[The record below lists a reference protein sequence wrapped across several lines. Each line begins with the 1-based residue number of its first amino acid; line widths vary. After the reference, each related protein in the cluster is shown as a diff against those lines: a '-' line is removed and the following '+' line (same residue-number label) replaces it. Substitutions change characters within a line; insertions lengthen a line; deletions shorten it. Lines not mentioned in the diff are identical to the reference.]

1 MHLLKKQYK
10 LQQTRYTDAVNTK
23 KQSEF
28 QHTEAANKLNAT
40 KYEMA
45 QLKAIEKNFLKKL
58 ENKANNIVDA
68 VYVQIK
74 EIAEQ

>member
-1 MHLLKKQYK
+1 
-10 LQQTRYTDAVNTK
+10 
-23 KQSEF
+23 
-28 QHTEAANKLNAT
+28 
-40 KYEMA
+40 MA

-74 EIAEQ
+74 EIAEQQVQDENKLEVNKMKKQEIFQLEQKGKQLFK